1 MGVFSFLLL
10 LCVSAQSFSRN
21 SNGWR
26 GGGQRGLGSAPL
38 RPFALLSPRLP
49 RHSISP
55 LSSSVDGD
63 FSEDTKFLQQEFS
76 ALLQPGESKV
86 SYPRFMEWEEIQAIL
101 ADGLCTQKELDAM
114 WTTAVKSKKES
125 VDFAKFLEINRVLDD
140 MFEYEEEG
148 EAGENGEEG
157 EEGEGRGEMGEEEE
171 EEDDFDVWDP
181 EFRPQDVL
189 EPEFLAHL
197 KQFYDAHA
205 TVGLS
210 FEAFAEWDDV
220 RQMLDDGEIDQ
231 ACLTDL
237 WAETLIETGK
247 NADASVKRGKSI
259 DLDSFLRLN
268 IRLDQVLDEVA
279 EALDGL
285 SDEQVEAYYRKEFE
299 DLTSKSPGAGGLLS
313 YRELMDW
320 PDMRE
325 MIGTGIISQ
334 EAVDQMWAALPKQ
347 PLRQKSKGFGDD
359 ADKARE
365 GIAIE
370 AFLALNNAIEDEER
384 SEVISGD
391 LE

>member
-1 MGVFSFLLL
+1 MAPSFPRRTNISLLK
-10 LCVSAQSFSRN
+10 
-21 SNGWR
+21 
-26 GGGQRGLGSAPL
+26 
-38 RPFALLSPRLP
+38 
-49 RHSISP
+49 
-55 LSSSVDGD
+55 SSSVDD
-63 FSEDTKFLQQEFS
+63 FSEDTKFLQQEFA
-76 ALLQPGESKV
+76 ALLQPGESKL

-101 ADGLCTQKELDAM
+101 ADGLCTPKELDEM

-148 EAGENGEEG
+148 
-157 EEGEGRGEMGEEEE
+157 GEGEE

-197 KQFYDAHA
+197 KQFYEAHA

-210 FEAFAEWDDV
+210 FEAFSQWDDV
-220 RQMLDDGEIDQ
+220 KQMLDDGEIDHG
-231 ACLTDL
+231 CLSDL
-237 WAETLIETGK
+237 WAETLIETNK
-247 NADASVKRGKSI
+247 NTDASAKRSTSI

-313 YRELMDW
+313 YREVMDW
-320 PDMRE
+320 ADMRE
-325 MIGTGIISQ
+325 MLSTGIISQ
-334 EAVDQMWAALPKQ
+334 EAVDRMWAALPKQ

-359 ADKARE
+359 ADKNRE
-365 GIAIE
+365 GIAME

-384 SEVISGD
+384 SEVMSGD